1 MWREE
6 ITQFA
11 TTDLRRAAELPQDT
25 PVVVAGLV
33 SRMRALVSQ
42 KGKNPGAKMMILGL
56 ADKHATMEG
65 VLFPD
70 AFAKFGDLVAGDR
83 AIVLIGYIDR
93 GRGEPNIIIDRVIPL
108 EDAAAHLG
116 TRLEITIECGGDDAR
131 AAEGVLDMVAGL
143 VKQASGGAALT
154 PGKPVEVVIHLD
166 GDARRVTL
174 ATHRLRVV
182 PARGLLDSLRRVV
195 GADRVRVKG
204 GWTPERRKPKQWGG
218 RPRSDEP
225 VEV

>member
-1 MWREE
+1 
-6 ITQFA
+6 
-11 TTDLRRAAELPQDT
+11 
-25 PVVVAGLV
+25 
-33 SRMRALVSQ
+33 
-42 KGKNPGAKMMILGL
+42 
-56 ADKHATMEG
+56 

-108 EDAAAHLG
+108 DDAAAHLA
-116 TRLEITIECGGDDAR
+116 TRLEIAIECGGDDAR
-131 AAEGVLDMVAGL
+131 AAENTLDMVAGL
-143 VKQASGGAALT
+143 LKQASSGASMT
-154 PGKPVEVVIHLD
+154 PGKPVEVVVHLD

-174 ATHRLRVV
+174 AAHRLRVV
-182 PARGLLDSLRRVV
+182 PARPLLDALRRIV
-195 GADRVRVKG
+195 GGDRVRVKG